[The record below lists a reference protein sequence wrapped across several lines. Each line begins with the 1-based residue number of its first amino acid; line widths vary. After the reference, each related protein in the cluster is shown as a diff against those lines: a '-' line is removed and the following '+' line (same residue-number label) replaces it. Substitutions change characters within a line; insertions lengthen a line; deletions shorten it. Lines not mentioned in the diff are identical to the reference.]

1 MSLLSKILN
10 DVFTEKNQN
19 TYCPVRILGV
29 IGFFAYIFIAY
40 SELIKHCQDFSLSDF
55 STGIGIILGVFA
67 GGITIKTKTES

>member
-1 MSLLSKILN
+1 MVGKIFN
-10 DVFTEKNQN
+10 DVFTERDSK

-29 IGFFAYIFIAY
+29 IGFFAYIFLAY
-40 SELIKHCQDFSLSDF
+40 SELIRHCQDFSLSDF